1 MLKLTPYMKR
11 RRVLASAVAAATLL
25 VPSAAA
31 AHTAAPSVD
40 VVVRDS
46 SIDVK
51 GADDLGRGPVRLRLS
66 GAALDGARTVAVVA
80 LERGV
85 TRADVE
91 DGLHQE
97 AGAARAAAPVAHM
110 SEHALFSLERFGR
123 LVAGGRV
130 SADETHVTTIVAAA
144 GEYAVLDV
152 TAEDGGV
159 AAFTVAAEHNGA
171 RVPRSDATIGLRD
184 KGFYLP
190 SVLPADGVLR
200 ISNQG
205 DLVHQATAY
214 RLKATVSLRVA
225 VRAAQRGRDL
235 AAYGTSTVL
244 TGAISPAAVSRVDV
258 SLRRGRYLVV
268 SEYTPFAL
276 GAVSDVDRGLVAA
289 TRVR

>member
-1 MLKLTPYMKR
+1 MLKLTPHMR
-11 RRVLASAVAAATLL
+11 RHRGLAFAVAAATLL
-25 VPSAAA
+25 VPATAA
-31 AHTAAPSVD
+31 AHAAAPSVD
-40 VVVRDS
+40 VIVRDS
-46 SIDVK
+46 RIDVK

-80 LERGV
+80 LRDGV
-85 TRADVE
+85 TRADV
-91 DGLHQE
+91 DDAVDHG
-97 AGAARAAAPVAHM
+97 AGAALASAPGARA
-110 SEHALFSLERFGR
+110 SEHALSGLARLGR

-130 SADETHVTTIVAAA
+130 SADEGHVTTIVAAA

-159 AAFTVAAEHNGA
+159 AEFTVAAEHSGA

-190 SVLPADGVLR
+190 SVLPADGIVR

-214 RLKATVSLRVA
+214 RLKRSVTYREA

-235 AAYGTSTVL
+235 GAYGTSTVL

-268 SEYTPFAL
+268 SEYTPLRL

-289 TRVR
+289 TWVR

>member
-1 MLKLTPYMKR
+1 MINFTSIPR
-11 RRVLASAVAAATLL
+11 RRAPALAALTATLL
-25 VPSAAA
+25 VSATAAA
-31 AHTAAPSVD
+31 NAATPSVD
-40 VVVRDS
+40 VTVRDAR
-46 SIDVK
+46 IELT
-51 GADDLGRGPVRLRLS
+51 GADELNRGPLRLRLS

-80 LERGV
+80 LEHGV
-85 TRADVE
+85 TRADVRHALE
-91 DGLHQE
+91 HG
-97 AGAARAAAPVAHM
+97 AGAARAAAPVARA
-110 SEHALFSLERFGR
+110 SEHALSGLERLGR

-144 GEYAVLDV
+144 GEYAVVDV
-152 TAEDGGV
+152 TAEEGGV
-159 AAFTVAAEHNGA
+159 SAFTVGAKHNGA

-190 SVLPADGVLR
+190 SMLPADGVLR

-214 RLKATVSLRVA
+214 RLDRTVGYREA
-225 VRAAQRGRDL
+225 VRAARRGRDL
-235 AAYGTSTVL
+235 GAYGTATVL
-244 TGAISPAAVSRVDV
+244 TGAISPASVSRVDV